1 MVTHEI
7 TRNISGLA
15 RALAQQGLMTEAEAE
30 TLQTQAQTAGV
41 SFVEQV
47 LATKRMS
54 ASQLAVF
61 ASRAFGVPLLDLD
74 AIDIDMEAVKSVD
87 QRLLAKHQVLPLV
100 LRGKRLFLKLMKEF
114 SLEPDPHPVS
124 KSKRALT
131 AGRTI

>member
-15 RALAQQGLMTEAEAE
+15 RALAQQGLMTEAVAE

-54 ASQLAVF
+54 AASSRCSLARVR
-61 ASRAFGVPLLDLD
+61 RALLDLAAFD
-74 AIDIDMEAVKSVD
+74 VD
-87 QRLLAKHQVLPLV
+87 QINRNTSTPRSPAPRCRCTGAATGCSSPPRTPANLQA
-100 LRGKRLFLKLMKEF
+100 
-114 SLEPDPHPVS
+114 LEEVRSRP
-124 KSKRALT
+124 T
-131 AGRTI
+131 